1 MKANECRST
10 SACAPE
16 TLCVAWQ
23 FIDWAKVTKRVKLL
37 QRRIV
42 KAIKQGRYNKAKA
55 LQWLLTH
62 SFDAKLLA
70 VKRVTENKGKR
81 TAGVDKKLWSTP
93 LQKIDAAKSLKR
105 KGYNAKPLRRVYI
118 PKKNGKKR
126 PLGIPT
132 MYDRAMQALYLMALD
147 PVSETTADGCSYG
160 FRPRRSCADA
170 ISRCY
175 IHLSRQNSATWI
187 LEGDIKGCFDHIQ
200 HQWMLDNI
208 PMDKVI
214 LKQWL
219 NAGFVE
225 NKKLFPTHEGTPQGG
240 IISPALANMVLDGME
255 AAIKEP
261 LKVTRRHNPHKIHLV
276 RYADDFVV
284 TASNKEILQDK
295 VKPVIEGF
303 LAERGLQLS
312 QEKTLITHINRGFT
326 FLGQNIRKYDNG
338 TMLIMPSKESYKS
351 IKSKI
356 KDVISNNKASK
367 PADIIRQLNPK
378 IRGWSNY
385 HRHIVAK
392 STFAHLDSYIWTSIW
407 YWAKRRHPGKS
418 WKWIKNK
425 YFKSYY
431 KRDWIFYGVDD
442 KGKEISLILA
452 GHTKIVRHRLIR
464 GDANPYDEDWIA
476 YFKSRNNIREDRFP
490 R

>member
-1 MKANECRST
+1 MKANECQNTST
-10 SACAPE
+10 CAPE
-16 TLCVAWQ
+16 TLSLTWQ
-23 FIDWAKVTKRVKLL
+23 SVDWNKVERRVKLL

-42 KAIKQGRYNKAKA
+42 KAVKQGRYNKAKA
-55 LQWLLTH
+55 LQWLLIH
-62 SFDAKLLA
+62 SFDAKLMA
-70 VKRVTENKGKR
+70 VKRVTENKGKY
-81 TAGVDKKLWSTP
+81 TAGVDKRIWSTP
-93 LQKIDAAKSLKR
+93 LQKVDAAKSLKR
-105 KGYNAKPLRRVYI
+105 KGYKAKPLRRVYI

-175 IHLSRQNSATWI
+175 IHLSKQDSATWI
-187 LEGDIKGCFDHIQ
+187 LEGDIKGCFDHIS
-200 HQWMLDNI
+200 HQWMLENI
-208 PMDKVI
+208 PIDKVI

-219 NAGFVE
+219 KAGFVD
-225 NKKLFPTHEGTPQGG
+225 NKRLFATKEGTPQGG
-240 IISPALANMVLDGME
+240 IISPTLANMVLDGME
-255 AAIKEP
+255 VAIKEP

-295 VKPVIEGF
+295 VKPIIEDF
-303 LAERGLQLS
+303 LTKRGLQLS
-312 QEKTLITHINRGFT
+312 QEKTLITNINRGFN

-338 TMLIMPSKESYKS
+338 TLLIKPSKESYKS

-356 KDVISNNKASK
+356 KEVISNNKASK

-385 HRHIVAK
+385 HSHIVAK
-392 STFAHLDSYIWTSIW
+392 DTFAHLDHYVWASIW

-418 WKWIKNK
+418 WRWIKNK
-425 YFKSYY
+425 YFKSDG
-431 KRDWIFYGVDD
+431 KQDWIFSGTDE
-442 KGKEISLILA
+442 KGKEISLIKSS
-452 GHTKIVRHRLIR
+452 HTKIVRHRLIK
-464 GDANPYDEDWIA
+464 GDANLYDENWID